1 MRTKGK
7 VNERTVLKWNAK
19 GITGIERD
27 TFAPRGERN
36 AWSWPGKAA
45 ALVLGT
51 ALLLTACGQGESGTA
66 GSPDAPTK
74 PAESA
79 ETVQGSAAASGSETP
94 EALYEQAKKEG
105 KVIVYSTSGRAND
118 AAETFMKQYPGIKV
132 EVSKV
137 KSDEMMDKV
146 TKEQD
151 AGQFNSDVIITKEVS
166 GAVEEEMVK
175 PGRYVKYLP
184 EDLAEKVDEPY
195 RTQSEGY
202 ANYLEFRTLFYNTD
216 HYKSAPVTNWW
227 DLTTPEFKGKV
238 YTADPLSSPAFMDL
252 FTTMV
257 LHSDDMAAAYKE
269 KFGKDIELHGTE
281 NAGYEFIKQ
290 LFDNGLVVLKG
301 SDDVLDAIG
310 KANSDA
316 VGLAVSGDVSKVE
329 EKGWNVLPIYD
340 MKPKTSVPD
349 SGYLFLANKA
359 PHQAGA
365 KLFIRWMM
373 GEKDGQ
379 GEGMAPFNEIGSW
392 VPRSDVKTK
401 NDVAFEDLNLW
412 IYDGEKLYFEAPK
425 VRDFW
430 IKQK

>member
-1 MRTKGK
+1 M
-7 VNERTVLKWNAK
+7 NMKWKNPLGSMLRHSK
-19 GITGIERD
+19 
-27 TFAPRGERN
+27 
-36 AWSWPGKAA
+36 PGKAA
-45 ALVLGT
+45 TLVLGT
-51 ALLLTACGQGESGTA
+51 ALILTACGGNAGEDRA
-66 GSPDAPTK
+66 EADGSK
-74 PAESA
+74 PAEQAQDAGQKGGADANA
-79 ETVQGSAAASGSETP
+79 ETV
-94 EALYEQAKKEG
+94 EALYAKAKQEG
-105 KVIVYSTSGRAND
+105 KLIVYSTSGRAND
-118 AAETFMKQYPGIKV
+118 AAETFMKQYPEIKV

-151 AGQFNSDVIITKEVS
+151 AGQFNPDVIITKEVS

-175 PGRYVKYLP
+175 PGRYIKYLP
-184 EDLAEKVDEPY
+184 EDLAPMVDEPY
-195 RTQSEGY
+195 RTQAEGY
-202 ANYLEFRTLFYNTD
+202 ANYLEFRTVFYNTE
-216 HYKSAPVTNWW
+216 HYKTAPITNWW
-227 DLTTPEFKGKV
+227 DLTTPEYKGKV

-257 LHSDDMAAAYKE
+257 VNSEDMAAAYKE

-281 NAGYEFIKQ
+281 NAGYEFIRQ
-290 LFDNGLVVLKG
+290 LFANGLIVLKG

-310 KANSDA
+310 KADSDA
-316 VGLAVSGDVSKVE
+316 IGLAVSGDVSKVE
-329 EKGWNVLPIYD
+329 EKGWSILPIYD
-340 MKPKTSVPD
+340 IKPKTSVPD

-359 PHQAGA
+359 PHEAAG

-379 GEGMAPFNEIGSW
+379 GEGMNPFNEVGSW

-401 NDVAFEDLNLW
+401 NEISFEQLNLW
-412 IYDGEKLYFEAPK
+412 NYDGEALYFASPK

>member
-1 MRTKGK
+1 M
-7 VNERTVLKWNAK
+7 NMKWKNPLGSMLRHSK
-19 GITGIERD
+19 
-27 TFAPRGERN
+27 
-36 AWSWPGKAA
+36 PGKAA
-45 ALVLGT
+45 TLVLGT
-51 ALLLTACGQGESGTA
+51 ALILTACGGNAGEDRA
-66 GSPDAPTK
+66 EADGSK
-74 PAESA
+74 PAGQAQDAGQKGGADANA
-79 ETVQGSAAASGSETP
+79 ETV
-94 EALYEQAKKEG
+94 EALYVKAKQEG
-105 KVIVYSTSGRAND
+105 KLIVYSTSGRAND
-118 AAETFMKQYPGIKV
+118 AAETFMKQYPEIKV

-151 AGQFNSDVIITKEVS
+151 AGQFNPDVIITKEVS

-175 PGRYVKYLP
+175 PGRYIKYLP
-184 EDLAEKVDEPY
+184 EDLAPMVDEPY
-195 RTQSEGY
+195 RTQAEGY
-202 ANYLEFRTLFYNTD
+202 ANYLEFRTVFYNTE
-216 HYKSAPVTNWW
+216 HYKTAPITNWW
-227 DLTTPEFKGKV
+227 DLTTPEYKGKV

-257 LHSDDMAAAYKE
+257 VNSEDMAAAYKE

-281 NAGYEFIKQ
+281 NAGYEFIQQ
-290 LFDNGLVVLKG
+290 LFANGLIVLKG

-310 KANSDA
+310 KADSDA
-316 VGLAVSGDVSKVE
+316 IGLAVSGDVSKVE
-329 EKGWNVLPIYD
+329 EKGWSILPIYD
-340 MKPKTSVPD
+340 IKPKTSVPD

-359 PHQAGA
+359 PHEAAG

-379 GEGMAPFNEIGSW
+379 GEGMNPFNEVGSW

-401 NDVAFEDLNLW
+401 NEISFEQLNLW
-412 IYDGEKLYFEAPK
+412 NYDGEALYFASPK